1 MTKSDILIANYKMS
15 FWRGNGEKINFSIE
29 YRNGWY
35 VFFDEV
41 GGETLIRGRYR
52 EKDIKNMIEVL
63 ERRGDERRGFTQN
76 ISILP
81 TIIDEVGDYVTRDG
95 GKVTID
101 KIKDKSTSDDATGY
115 LWQEFR
121 GKFVPRRFGIWHVSG
136 RKYSLAESQNDIIG
150 KV

>member
-1 MTKSDILIANYKMS
+1 MTKSDILIADYKMS
-15 FWRGNGEKINFSIE
+15 FWRGNDEKIDFSIE

-41 GGETLIRGRYR
+41 EGDTFIRGRYR

-63 ERRGDERRGFTQN
+63 ERRADKRRGFTQN

-81 TIIDEVGDYVTRDG
+81 TIIDAVGDYITRNG

-101 KIKDKSTSDDATGY
+101 KIEDRTTPDATGY
-115 LWQEFR
+115 LWKEFR

-136 RKYSLAESQNDIIG
+136 RKYSLTESPNDIIG
-150 KV
+150 KA